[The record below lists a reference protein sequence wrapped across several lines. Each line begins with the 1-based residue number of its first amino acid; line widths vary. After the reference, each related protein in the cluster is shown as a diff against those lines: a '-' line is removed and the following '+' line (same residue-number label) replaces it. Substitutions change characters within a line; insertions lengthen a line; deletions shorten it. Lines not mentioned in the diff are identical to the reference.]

1 MHTRNASCAS
11 SRLSVAFVAT
21 ALVETTND
29 PVSKPSQNE
38 NKRMFPHAL
47 AKILC
52 RPKGEN

>member
-11 SRLSVAFVAT
+11 SRFSVAFVAT
-21 ALVETTND
+21 ALVEATND

-52 RPKGEN
+52 RPKSEN

>member
-11 SRLSVAFVAT
+11 ARFSVACVAT
-21 ALVETTND
+21 ALVEATND
-29 PVSKPSQNE
+29 PVSKPPQND

-52 RPKGEN
+52 RPKSGN